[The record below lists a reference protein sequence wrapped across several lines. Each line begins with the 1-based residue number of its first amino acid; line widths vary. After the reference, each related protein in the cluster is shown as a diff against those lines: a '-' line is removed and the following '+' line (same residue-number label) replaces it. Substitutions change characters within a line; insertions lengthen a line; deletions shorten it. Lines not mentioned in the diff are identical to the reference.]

1 VTCIF
6 FFLFSSIFA
15 CLWCIDAFNFNS
27 EPTADDSVKTKVIEG
42 KKGIVRKGTSGEA
55 LKKPKG
61 SDSTSQKKDEKSNK
75 ITKKP
80 SGGDNTKNMIVKKK

>member
-1 VTCIF
+1 
-6 FFLFSSIFA
+6 
-15 CLWCIDAFNFNS
+15 
-27 EPTADDSVKTKVIEG
+27 
-42 KKGIVRKGTSGEA
+42 VRKGTSGEA
-55 LKKPKG
+55 LKKPS